1 MSPSPR
7 AASQSDIE
15 SVAKSIMAKGRGKV
29 SIDSL
34 PLVPRRMMRLAMNK
48 PELRTQLFRLVDVY
62 PALWGT
68 EDANRHLEEY
78 LADNPEI
85 PLLLRFGVRSASRIP
100 FGASVAARMLRS
112 NLEEVAKLFIAGTT
126 PQEIV
131 QTVRNYSQDGIST
144 TVDVLGEKTLTDAEA
159 SSYALRVL
167 ELVDALKSAN
177 PPREDTREMPLRDP
191 SKLPSVSIKPTALS
205 PHYNSLGATLG
216 LSEVRAR
223 LGEVLSAS
231 AGGTMLCFLDMED
244 LDVKDLTIDLVE
256 DLALGPESETVEL
269 GIVIQAYLK
278 NSLEDL
284 ARVVGMSRKRVA
296 MGRSPLWVRLVKGAY
311 YDAEAVKA
319 AEEGWPSALFPDK
332 EMTDANYERCVDLLL
347 ENHGHVHPAF
357 GTHNLRSISYIVANA
372 RARGLDFKEY
382 EIQMLYGMAESLARG
397 VLAAGVSV
405 RMYLPMGELL
415 PGMSYLVRRL
425 LENTANESFLRQGFI
440 EGAHVPIKALVAPP
454 EPRPDVTRSEA
465 IPSLGTPYIHYSALP
480 FHQRGVREGFRY
492 RVEMFSQEG
501 ISRLFG
507 EECGKGGFIPAV
519 VGGERINTATLISSL
534 NPARPS
540 QVVAVSSASGEEEV
554 KAAVSVASEAF
565 GSWSRQPPEERA
577 NLLLKAAAWMKGY
590 RRDLAAL
597 QVAEAGKPWRE
608 ADGDV
613 TEAVDFLEFYARE
626 MVRISKGMPLLSP
639 LGEYNR
645 QELRPRGITAVISP
659 WNFPLAIPTGMV
671 AGALVAGNC
680 VILKPAEQTPATAF
694 AIVRAFEHAGL
705 PKGVLTFLP
714 GDGGTGALLVEQSE
728 INTVAFTGSYGVGTK
743 IMATAVPPD
752 GRGSLRRVIA
762 ELGGKNSIV
771 IDADADLD
779 QVIPGVMNSAFGFA
793 GQKCSACSRVIV
805 HNDRALETIERLSGS
820 LRSLIVGDPI
830 RPEVQVG
837 PLIDEGAKASVE
849 RYLAHTDQA
858 EDVVSYGQDLPT
870 NGYFVRPT
878 IVIEPGEDSPIR
890 REEIFGPVLSLEIA
904 DSLPEAVELA
914 NDSKYAL
921 TAGVFS
927 RSPKN
932 ITYATQHLEA
942 GNIYVNRHITGAVP
956 GRQPF
961 GGHKRSGV
969 GSKAGGAEY
978 LNHFLDSVVITENTL
993 RQGFVPLKH

>member
-1 MSPSPR
+1 MSPSLR
-7 AASQSDIE
+7 APSQADIE
-15 SVAKSIMAKGRGKV
+15 SIAKTIMAKGRGKV

-62 PALWGT
+62 PALWGN

-78 LADNPEI
+78 LADNPEV
-85 PLLLRFGVRSASRIP
+85 PSLLRFGVRGVSKLPYGTSI
-100 FGASVAARMLRS
+100 SARMLRR
-112 NLEEVAKLFIAGTT
+112 NLEEVARLFIAGTT

-131 QTVRNYSQDGIST
+131 EKVKRYSEEGLST
-144 TVDVLGEKTLTDAEA
+144 TVDVLGEKTLTDGEA
-159 SSYALRVL
+159 STYALRVL
-167 ELVDALKSAN
+167 ELVDALKGDNSAT
-177 PPREDTREMPLRDP
+177 EDTREIPLRDP

-205 PHYNSLGATLG
+205 PHYSSLGASLG
-216 LSEVRAR
+216 LSEVKAR

-256 DLALGPESETVEL
+256 DLAFEPESETVEL
-269 GIVIQAYLK
+269 GVVIQAYLK

-284 ARVVGMSRKRVA
+284 ARVLGISRRRVS
-296 MGRSPLWVRLVKGAY
+296 MGRPPLWVRLVKGAY
-311 YDAEAVKA
+311 YDAETVKA
-319 AEEGWPSALFPDK
+319 AEEGWPNALFPHK
-332 EMTDANYERCVDLLL
+332 ELTDANYERCVDLLL
-347 ENHGHVHPAF
+347 ENHANVHPAF

-372 RARGLDFKEY
+372 RARGLDAKDY
-382 EIQMLYGMAESLARG
+382 EIQMLYGMAESLAKG
-397 VLAAGVSV
+397 VRAAGVSV

-440 EGAHVPIKALVAPP
+440 GGAHLPIKTLVAPP
-454 EPRPDVTRSEA
+454 ETPLGAPRDEE
-465 IPSLGTPYIHYSALP
+465 IPSLETPYAHCSALP
-480 FHQRGVREGFRY
+480 FYQREVRDGFRH
-492 RVEMFSQEG
+492 RIEMFSEG
-501 ISRLFG
+501 GVSRLFG
-507 EECGKGGFIPAV
+507 EECGKRGFIPAV
-519 VGGERINTATLISSL
+519 VNGERIATAGLISSL

-554 KAAVSVASEAF
+554 KLAVSVASEAF
-565 GSWSRQPPEERA
+565 RAWSQKPPEERA
-577 NLLLKAAAWMKGY
+577 NLLLKAAAWMKGN
-590 RRDLAAL
+590 RRELAAL
-597 QVAEAGKPWRE
+597 QVVEAGKPWRE

-626 MVRISKGMPLLSP
+626 MVRISKGAPLMSP

-645 QELRPRGITAVISP
+645 QEVRPRGITAVISP

-694 AIVRAFEHAGL
+694 AILRAFEHAGL
-705 PKGVLTFLP
+705 PRGVLTFLP
-714 GDGGTGALLVEQSE
+714 GDGVAGGLLVKQSE
-728 INTVAFTGSYGVGTK
+728 INTVAFTGSYDVGAR
-743 IMATAVPPD
+743 IMATSVPPD
-752 GRGSLRRVIA
+752 ARGSLRRVIA

-779 QVIPGVMNSAFGFA
+779 QVVPGVMNSAFGFA

-805 HNDRALETIERLSGS
+805 HADRALETIERLSGN
-820 LRSLIVGDPI
+820 LRSLVVGDPV

-837 PLIDEGAKASVE
+837 PLIDEAAKASVE
-849 RYLAHTDQA
+849 RYLSHVDQA
-858 EDVVSYGQDLPT
+858 EDVVSYGQDLPHS
-870 NGYFVRPT
+870 GYFVPPT
-878 IVIEPGEDSPIR
+878 IFIEPNEDSPVR
-890 REEIFGPVLSLEIA
+890 REEIFGPVLSVEIA
-904 DSLPEAVELA
+904 DSLPEAIELA

-932 ITYATQHLEA
+932 ISYATQHLEA

-961 GGHKRSGV
+961 GGHKRSGL

-978 LNHFLDSVVITENTL
+978 LHHFLDPVVITENTL
-993 RQGFVPLKH
+993 RQGFVPLE